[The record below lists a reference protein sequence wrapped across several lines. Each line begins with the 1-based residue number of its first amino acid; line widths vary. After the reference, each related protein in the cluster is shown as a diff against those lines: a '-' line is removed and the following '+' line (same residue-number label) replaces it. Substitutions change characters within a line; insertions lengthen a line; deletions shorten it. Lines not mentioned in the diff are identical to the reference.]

1 MYMKYFIF
9 FLLSL
14 LIFLP
19 SLSQN
24 KPTIYQLNGLVV
36 NEISGEGI
44 PYATIILKNDSIKV
58 KKMLA
63 CNIQGQFS
71 MNLNSPGKYILTAS
85 ATGYKEFNMLVTII
99 ELKTELGK
107 VQMEEATMMKEVVVS
122 AQKPLVKMDMDKIV
136 YSMESDPE
144 SQTNSAFEMLR
155 KVPMVTVDAEENITV
170 NGQSNFKVL
179 VNGKSSAMMSSN
191 LKDVLKSMP
200 ASTIKDIEVITNPST
215 KYDAEGVGGILN
227 IITNKKTL
235 KGYNGSINAGV
246 NTRGGFNAGVYLA
259 AKVRKF
265 SCSMRYYGNQ
275 FIQPESENSTKSE
288 YFNNTEYRYL
298 NSNGN
303 YSYKGFGS
311 GFSGEASYEIDSLNL
326 ISMSFWGY
334 KGSYTSNGFNT
345 SNYLDT
351 SSNITRMYTSSTSSR
366 ESYGSLSGNIDYQKT
381 FKKPEESLTFSYL
394 LDNNPNTTNNIS
406 ENTGLVSYP
415 TYNQRSINDA
425 VGREQTVQADYF
437 DPLTKI
443 HQIEGGLKFILRQN
457 KSTSEIFRNDTLEQ
471 KNGNDLDYDQ
481 YILGAYA
488 GYAIKLEKFS
498 VKTGLRLER
507 TWNDGVS
514 KIAGVN
520 TDFTNKLLNLIPYVT
535 FSYMPKTGQT
545 MKLSYTQRLSR
556 PSIWYLNP
564 YVNNVDSMNISYGNP
579 SLVAEVSH
587 SFELGYTYFTP
598 KLNFSAT
605 SNASIV
611 NNSIESISKVMS
623 NGATVTTYDNIGKN
637 HRFGLNLYFS
647 YRPTPK
653 LSINFNG
660 SGNYCKLETNNGYLI
675 TNQGFSYNGFLSAR
689 MTTWKNGSINVF
701 SGIYSPTIML
711 QGKSSFYYYTS
722 LGVSQYLLKR
732 KLMMSLA
739 TTDPFWY
746 SKKYTNESND
756 ITFTSHNVNAMRS
769 RMVRF
774 NLTWNFGK
782 MQLEVKKAS
791 RGIQNDDLKSGGGHK
806 EGD

>member
-288 YFNNTEYRYL
+288 YFNNTE
-298 NSNGN
+298 
-303 YSYKGFGS
+303 
-311 GFSGEASYEIDSLNL
+311 
-326 ISMSFWGY
+326 
-334 KGSYTSNGFNT
+334 
-345 SNYLDT
+345 
-351 SSNITRMYTSSTSSR
+351 
-366 ESYGSLSGNIDYQKT
+366 
-381 FKKPEESLTFSYL
+381 
-394 LDNNPNTTNNIS
+394 
-406 ENTGLVSYP
+406 
-415 TYNQRSINDA
+415 
-425 VGREQTVQADYF
+425 
-437 DPLTKI
+437 
-443 HQIEGGLKFILRQN
+443 
-457 KSTSEIFRNDTLEQ
+457 
-471 KNGNDLDYDQ
+471 
-481 YILGAYA
+481 
-488 GYAIKLEKFS
+488 
-498 VKTGLRLER
+498 
-507 TWNDGVS
+507 
-514 KIAGVN
+514 
-520 TDFTNKLLNLIPYVT
+520 
-535 FSYMPKTGQT
+535 
-545 MKLSYTQRLSR
+545 
-556 PSIWYLNP
+556 
-564 YVNNVDSMNISYGNP
+564 
-579 SLVAEVSH
+579 
-587 SFELGYTYFTP
+587 
-598 KLNFSAT
+598 
-605 SNASIV
+605 
-611 NNSIESISKVMS
+611 
-623 NGATVTTYDNIGKN
+623 
-637 HRFGLNLYFS
+637 
-647 YRPTPK
+647 
-653 LSINFNG
+653 
-660 SGNYCKLETNNGYLI
+660 
-675 TNQGFSYNGFLSAR
+675 
-689 MTTWKNGSINVF
+689 
-701 SGIYSPTIML
+701 
-711 QGKSSFYYYTS
+711 
-722 LGVSQYLLKR
+722 
-732 KLMMSLA
+732 
-739 TTDPFWY
+739 
-746 SKKYTNESND
+746 
-756 ITFTSHNVNAMRS
+756 
-769 RMVRF
+769 
-774 NLTWNFGK
+774 
-782 MQLEVKKAS
+782 
-791 RGIQNDDLKSGGGHK
+791 
-806 EGD
+806 